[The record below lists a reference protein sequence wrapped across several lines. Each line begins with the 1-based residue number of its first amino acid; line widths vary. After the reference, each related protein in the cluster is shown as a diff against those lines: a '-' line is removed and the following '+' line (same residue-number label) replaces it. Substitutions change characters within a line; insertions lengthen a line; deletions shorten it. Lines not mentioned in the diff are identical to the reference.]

1 MRMTRIAGS
10 QSCYESPGCEIPWL
24 SRTVDKSMRFCILQ
38 TCALV
43 RVNRGGLSPFTS
55 GRKSLC
61 RLQHLKLKVMQALA
75 FHTQSQISKLW
86 EVWRSPIMNFSTNL
100 VLDYNVVRE
109 FEKDRAI
116 MNVLWMAVFFDRENC
131 IFLIWQDIGVEA
143 TFWKSFYISKAIL
156 EVISGLEIFQK
167 RFSIISWIECT
178 NARRGLLV
186 DLMKPLKG
194 LWCRVSWSPNST
206 VLHLDIYLHKYT
218 NLKDTAGQSASAVYN
233 CTMRRI
239 ANSAQYTKCWGGLL
253 R

>member
-1 MRMTRIAGS
+1 MQCSVSSESSVGSVNCVNSVKTVSSVSSVSANSISDGILFTLRIADFNHMRMTRIAGS

-24 SRTVDKSMRFCILQ
+24 SRTVDKSMRFCISQ

-116 MNVLWMAVFFDRENC
+116 MNVLWMAVFFDRENS
-131 IFLIWQDIGVEA
+131 IF
-143 TFWKSFYISKAIL
+143 
-156 EVISGLEIFQK
+156 
-167 RFSIISWIECT
+167 
-178 NARRGLLV
+178 
-186 DLMKPLKG
+186 
-194 LWCRVSWSPNST
+194 
-206 VLHLDIYLHKYT
+206 
-218 NLKDTAGQSASAVYN
+218 
-233 CTMRRI
+233 
-239 ANSAQYTKCWGGLL
+239 
-253 R
+253 